1 MVISWVIWEY
11 SEKGAARYQPTVFS
25 CSFIYFDAPSM
36 GWSLKD
42 ANLILVLK
50 IWIKVC
56 CSILNFLFHPQISF
70 HCVVVKV
77 KFEISN
83 LIKCI
88 IENIILVLDY
98 ISNKKIRI
106 YWCGTCPLCSY
117 FNKIYTF
124 VWNPNSLKHWFWIF
138 IEFPTTKFTQNSITP
153 IP

>member
-1 MVISWVIWEY
+1 
-11 SEKGAARYQPTVFS
+11 
-25 CSFIYFDAPSM
+25 
-36 GWSLKD
+36 
-42 ANLILVLK
+42 
-50 IWIKVC
+50 
-56 CSILNFLFHPQISF
+56 LNFLFHPQISF